1 MTEKLRLVVALAAIA
16 LIAMAAAAEGEPVK
30 TTPVKGATY
39 SGVVRNVTITIKV
52 AKNGKTATVKLPGAP
67 FYCQGGSGPERS
79 SSKPGKI
86 AKTGV
91 LTVKISYSSA
101 TGSDHAVFATVTVK
115 GNFFTFGSSTP
126 VFQGTAKTS
135 FVAAGSKECNGETS
149 FQATKL

>member
-91 LTVKISYSSA
+91 LTVKISYTG
-101 TGSDHAVFATVTVK
+101 TGSSHVFATVTVK

-135 FVAAGSKECNGETS
+135 FLAAASKECNGETS
-149 FQATKL
+149 FEATKL

>member
-1 MTEKLRLVVALAAIA
+1 MIEKLRLLVALTAIA
-16 LIAMAAAAEGEPVK
+16 LIAVAASAQGEPVK

-39 SGVVRNVTITIKV
+39 SGVVRDATITIKV
-52 AKNGKTATVKLPGAP
+52 AGNGKTATVKLPAAP
-67 FYCQGGSGPERS
+67 FYCQGGSGPERA

-86 AKTGV
+86 SKAGV
-91 LTVKISYSSA
+91 LSVKISYFS
-101 TGSDHAVFATVTVK
+101 TIGSDHAAFATVTVK

-149 FQATKL
+149 FEAIKL